1 VTTDYISSL
10 DAECEPLPP
19 PAGEPSRLAEV
30 RALLAWI
37 TASWLRPADAE
48 CGWQQHTGR
57 EARLP

>member
-10 DAECEPLPP
+10 DAQREPLPP
-19 PAGEPSRLAEV
+19 PGRKPSRLAEV

-37 TASWLRPADAE
+37 AASWLRPADTEAVWE
-48 CGWQQHTGR
+48 QRAGV